1 MANVNHFDSDHFEA
15 ALAQPAWCWW
25 TFSRPGA
32 CPAKMVAP
40 VIEKVAESYA
50 GKVTVGKVDIDEE
63 PDLAAAY
70 NVQSVPSI
78 LLFKDGKLASTLVGA
93 RPFETFATPRLD
105 KLV

>member
-1 MANVNHFDSDHFEA
+1 MLVDFFAT
-15 ALAQPAWCWW
+15 WCM
-25 TFSRPGA
+25 P
-32 CPAKMVAP
+32 CKMVAP

-93 RPFETFATPRLD
+93 RPFETFATELD

>member
-1 MANVNHFDSDHFEA
+1 MSIISTNFEEVTKSGVVLVDFFA
-15 ALAQPAWCWW
+15 TWCM
-25 TFSRPGA
+25 P
-32 CPAKMVAP
+32 CKMVAP

-93 RPFETFATPRLD
+93 RPFETFATELD

>member
-1 MANVNHFDSDHFEA
+1 M
-15 ALAQPAWCWW
+15 AQPGVVLVDFFATWCM
-25 TFSRPGA
+25 P
-32 CPAKMVAP
+32 CKMVAP

-93 RPFETFATPRLD
+93 RPFETFATELD

>member
-1 MANVNHFDSDHFEA
+1 M
-15 ALAQPAWCWW
+15 
-25 TFSRPGA
+25 
-32 CPAKMVAP
+32 
-40 VIEKVAESYA
+40 
-50 GKVTVGKVDIDEE
+50 TVGKVDIDEE

-93 RPFETFATPRLD
+93 RPFETFATELD

>member
-15 ALAQPAWCWW
+15 ALAQPGVVPC
-25 TFSRPGA
+25 
-32 CPAKMVAP
+32 KMVAP

-93 RPFETFATPRLD
+93 RPFETFATELD

>member
-1 MANVNHFDSDHFEA
+1 MANAIHFDKEQFET
-15 ALAQPAWCWW
+15 ALAQPGVLLVDFWAGWCM
-25 TFSRPGA
+25 P
-32 CPAKMVAP
+32 CKMVAP

-93 RPFETFATPRLD
+93 RPFETFATELD

>member
-15 ALAQPAWCWW
+15 ALAQPGVVLVDFFATWCM
-25 TFSRPGA
+25 P
-32 CPAKMVAP
+32 CKMVAP

-63 PDLAAAY
+63 PDLAAAS

-93 RPFETFATPRLD
+93 RPFETFATELD

>member
-1 MANVNHFDSDHFEA
+1 MAEIKELNSTNFEEVTKSGVVLVDFFA
-15 ALAQPAWCWW
+15 TWCM
-25 TFSRPGA
+25 P
-32 CPAKMVAP
+32 CKMVAP

-93 RPFETFATPRLD
+93 RPFETFATELD

>member
-1 MANVNHFDSDHFEA
+1 MAEIKELNSTNFEEVTKSGVVLVDYFA
-15 ALAQPAWCWW
+15 TWCM
-25 TFSRPGA
+25 P
-32 CPAKMVAP
+32 CKMVAP

-93 RPFETFATPRLD
+93 RPFETFATELD

>member
-1 MANVNHFDSDHFEA
+1 MTLEHLNESNFETA
-15 ALAQPAWCWW
+15 VKGSGKPVLVDFFATWCM
-25 TFSRPGA
+25 P
-32 CPAKMVAP
+32 CKMVAP

-50 GKVTVGKVDIDEE
+50 DKVTVGKVDIDEE

-93 RPFETFATPRLD
+93 RPFETFATELD